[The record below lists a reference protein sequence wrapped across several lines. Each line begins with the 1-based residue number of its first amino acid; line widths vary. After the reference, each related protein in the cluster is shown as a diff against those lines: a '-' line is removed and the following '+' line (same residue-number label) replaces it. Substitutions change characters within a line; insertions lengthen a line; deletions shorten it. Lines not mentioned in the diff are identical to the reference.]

1 MCKVRVAWESQS
13 SVITPGLRHTTL
25 PTLNPSR
32 TTGEITNVN
41 LALRR
46 LPTQVSEPIYLRV
59 SGNGGGGGHG
69 VSSGPPRSRSQD
81 GIRRSRDLLGEF
93 MCIMKGK

>member
-59 SGNGGGGGHG
+59 SGNGGGGWPLCQFR
-69 VSSGPPRSRSQD
+69 SS
-81 GIRRSRDLLGEF
+81 
-93 MCIMKGK
+93 KK